1 MDLRQ
6 QGCFRPREPV
16 TGKRKSH
23 ACHLPGR
30 FSSSEVKRKKQSR
43 GDVSILALKTS
54 CGIYVR
60 FYFYLSYYKQMLAI
74 LFGQGFF
81 QVQALMF

>member
-6 QGCFRPREPV
+6 QGCFWPREPV

-23 ACHLPGR
+23 ACHLPER

-43 GDVSILALKTS
+43 GGCIDTRIEDELWNKRQVLFLFIIL
-54 CGIYVR
+54 
-60 FYFYLSYYKQMLAI
+60 
-74 LFGQGFF
+74 
-81 QVQALMF
+81 